1 MEAVIGKIL
10 GELGTF
16 LFGPIMLVVF
26 FGVGLY
32 FTVRLRGI
40 QFTRFGAA
48 FREVVWNVE
57 KKSDEGVGQ
66 IRSYKA
72 LATALS
78 SCVGNGNIVG
88 VAYAIAVGGPGAIFW
103 MWIAALGGMAT
114 KFAEIALAMHYRVQ
128 DEEGNFRGGV
138 MYILTQGMKQK
149 TIAKILGGAFAVFT
163 VFVSFVS
170 CGALQV
176 NTIGSAVSGLAGGG
190 TVIPWVIAILILV
203 IDGLVIFGGVK
214 KIADVTTYLTPIMA
228 LIYLGFGLVILI
240 MNITLIPQA
249 LWFIVKSA
257 FTGDAVI
264 GGVAGATMGVAIR
277 RGVQRGV
284 FSNEAGTGSSA
295 MVHATAKVDVPVKQA
310 LYGIIE
316 VFFDTFVICTFT
328 ALIIM
333 VSGVWNS
340 GVTDGT
346 VLAATAFRQNLGG
359 LGQVVIVISLILFCL
374 STVLGWYT
382 YGESAF
388 AFLFGTHKV
397 KIYRLLHMVICAL
410 GALISVQLLWDA
422 ADVCNGL
429 MAIPNLFS
437 LILFGGIVVKD
448 TKDFFADYDHALS
461 KGSAK

>member
-1 MEAVIGKIL
+1 MEAVIGKVL
-10 GELGTF
+10 GDLGTF
-16 LFGPIMLVVF
+16 LFGPIMLAVF

-32 FTVRLRGI
+32 FTIRLHGI
-40 QFTRFGAA
+40 QFTRFGTA
-48 FREVVWNVE
+48 FREVVLNVE
-57 KKSDEGVGQ
+57 KKSDDGVGQ

-170 CGALQV
+170 CGALQI
-176 NTIGSAVSGLAGGG
+176 NTISSAVSGLAGSFPA
-190 TVIPWVIAILILV
+190 VPWIIAVLIFV
-203 IDGLVIFGGVK
+203 IDGLVIFGGIK

-228 LIYLGFGLVILI
+228 IIYLGFGLIILI
-240 MNITLIPQA
+240 LNITLIPQA
-249 LWFIVKSA
+249 LWFIIKSA

-295 MVHATAKVDVPVKQA
+295 MVHATAKVDMPVKQA

-333 VSGVWNS
+333 VSGVWKS
-340 GVTDGT
+340 GTTDGT

-359 LGQVVIVISLILFCL
+359 LGQIVIVISLILFCL

-388 AFLFGTHKV
+388 AFLFGASRIKT
-397 KIYRLLHMVICAL
+397 YRILHMLISSA

-437 LILFGGIVVKD
+437 LILFGSVVVRD
-448 TKDFFADYDHALS
+448 TKSFFAAYDNGRS
-461 KGSAK
+461 

>member
-10 GELGTF
+10 GDLGTF
-16 LFGPIMLVVF
+16 LFGPVMLAVF

-32 FTVRLRGI
+32 FTIRLGGV
-40 QFTRFGAA
+40 QFTRFKTA
-48 FREVVWNVE
+48 FREVVLNV
-57 KKSDEGVGQ
+57 KRKSDDGVGE

-78 SCVGNGNIVG
+78 SCVGNGNVVG

-103 MWIAALGGMAT
+103 MWVAALGGMAT

-128 DEEGNFRGGV
+128 DEDGNFRGGV

-149 TIAKILGGAFAVFT
+149 TIARLLGGAFAVFT
-163 VFVSFVS
+163 VFVSVVS

-176 NTIGSAVSGLAGGG
+176 NTINSAVTGLVGAGS
-190 TVIPWVIAILILV
+190 VIPWIIAGLILL

-228 LIYLGFGLVILI
+228 IIYLGFGLIILL
-240 MNITLIPQA
+240 MNITLVPQA

-264 GGVAGATMGVAIR
+264 GGVAGATMAVAIR

-346 VLAATAFRQNLGG
+346 VLAATAFRQNLGSI
-359 LGQVVIVISLILFCL
+359 GQVVIVISLILFCL

-388 AFLFGTHKV
+388 VFLFGNRRV
-397 KIYRLLHMVICAL
+397 KIYRILHMLISSA

-437 LILFGGIVVKD
+437 LILFGGVVVKD
-448 TKDFFADYDHALS
+448 TRDFFAEYDRGGA
-461 KGSAK
+461 

>member
-10 GELGTF
+10 GDLGTF
-16 LFGPIMLVVF
+16 LFGPVMLAVF

-32 FTVRLRGI
+32 FTIRLGGV
-40 QFTRFGAA
+40 QFTRFKTA
-48 FREVVWNVE
+48 FREVVLNV
-57 KKSDEGVGQ
+57 KRKSDDGVGE

-78 SCVGNGNIVG
+78 SCVGNGNVVG

-103 MWIAALGGMAT
+103 MWVAALGGMAT

-128 DEEGNFRGGV
+128 DEDGNFRGGV

-149 TIAKILGGAFAVFT
+149 TVAKLLGGAFAVFT
-163 VFVSFVS
+163 VFVSVVS

-176 NTIGSAVSGLAGGG
+176 NTINSAVTGLVGAG
-190 TVIPWVIAILILV
+190 TVIPWIIAGLILL

-228 LIYLGFGLVILI
+228 IIYLGFGLVILL
-240 MNITLIPQA
+240 MNITLVPQA

-264 GGVAGATMGVAIR
+264 GGVAGATMAVAIR

-346 VLAATAFRQNLGG
+346 VLAATAFRQNLGSI
-359 LGQVVIVISLILFCL
+359 GQVVIVISLILFCL

-388 AFLFGTHKV
+388 VFLFGNRRV
-397 KIYRLLHMVICAL
+397 RIYRILHMLISSA

-437 LILFGGIVVKD
+437 LILFGGVVVKD
-448 TKDFFADYDHALS
+448 TRDFFAEYDRGGA
-461 KGSAK
+461 

>member
-1 MEAVIGKIL
+1 MEEIIGTIL
-10 GELGTF
+10 AKMGNF
-16 LFGPIMLVVF
+16 LFGPIMLCVY
-26 FGVGLY
+26 FGVGLM
-32 FTVRLRGI
+32 FTIRLKGV
-40 QFTRFGAA
+40 QFRRFGVA
-48 FREVVWNVE
+48 FRKCVGNIGT
-57 KKSDEGVGQ
+57 KNDHGDGQ
-66 IRSYKA
+66 IKSFKA

-88 VAYAIAVGGPGAIFW
+88 VAGAIALGGPGAIFW

-114 KFAEIALAMHYRVQ
+114 KFAEICLAMHFRVQ
-128 DEEGNFRGGV
+128 DEGGNYRGGV
-138 MYILTQGMKQK
+138 MYILTRGMKHK
-149 TIAKILGGAFAVFT
+149 TVAKVLGSAFAVFT

-176 NTIGSAVSGLAGGG
+176 NTINTAVNSI
-190 TVIPWVIAILILV
+190 VPVSPWVVAAVILIV
-203 IDGLVIFGGVK
+203 DGLVIFGGVR
-214 KIADVTTYLTPIMA
+214 KIADVATFLTPIMA
-228 LIYLGFGLVILI
+228 LIYIGFGTVILVMHI
-240 MNITLIPQA
+240 DMIPTA
-249 LWFIVKSA
+249 LWYIVKSA
-257 FTGDAVI
+257 FTEDAVI
-264 GGVAGATMGVAIR
+264 GGVAGTTMAIAMR

-295 MVHATAKVDVPVKQA
+295 MVHATAKVDIPAKQS

-346 VLAATAFRQNLGG
+346 KLASMAFSQDLGTIGNL
-359 LGQVVIVISLILFCL
+359 VMVISLLLFCL
-374 STVLGWYT
+374 FTMLGWYT

-388 AFLFGTHKV
+388 GFLFGLKRIPV
-397 KIYRLLHMVICAL
+397 YRLAHMVICAA

-437 LILFGGIVVKD
+437 LILFGGIIVGD
-448 TKDFFADYDHALS
+448 ATDFFKEYDQIYQTM
-461 KGSAK
+461 

>member
-48 FREVVWNVE
+48 FREVVLNVE
-57 KKSDEGVGQ
+57 KKSDEGIGQ

-149 TIAKILGGAFAVFT
+149 TVAKILGGAFAVFT

-176 NTIGSAVSGLAGGG
+176 NTISSAVNGLAGGS
-190 TVIPWVIAILILV
+190 TVIPWLIAGVILIV
-203 IDGLVIFGGVK
+203 DGLVIFGGVK

-228 LIYLGFGLVILI
+228 IIYLGFGLIILI
-240 MNITLIPQA
+240 MNITLVPKA
-249 LWFIVKSA
+249 FWFIVKSA

-264 GGVAGATMGVAIR
+264 GGVAGATMGVAISPMKR
-277 RGVQRGV
+277 APAPPPWSMPRPRWT
-284 FSNEAGTGSSA
+284 FRSSR
-295 MVHATAKVDVPVKQA
+295 H
-310 LYGIIE
+310 
-316 VFFDTFVICTFT
+316 FT
-328 ALIIM
+328 A
-333 VSGVWNS
+333 
-340 GVTDGT
+340 
-346 VLAATAFRQNLGG
+346 
-359 LGQVVIVISLILFCL
+359 SLRSFSI
-374 STVLGWYT
+374 
-382 YGESAF
+382 
-388 AFLFGTHKV
+388 
-397 KIYRLLHMVICAL
+397 RL
-410 GALISVQLLWDA
+410 
-422 ADVCNGL
+422 
-429 MAIPNLFS
+429 
-437 LILFGGIVVKD
+437 
-448 TKDFFADYDHALS
+448 
-461 KGSAK
+461 

>member
-1 MEAVIGKIL
+1 MDAVIGKIL
-10 GELGTF
+10 GDLGTF
-16 LFGPIMLVVF
+16 LFGPVMLAVF
-26 FGVGLY
+26 FGIGLY
-32 FTVRLRGI
+32 FTIRLGGV
-40 QFTRFGAA
+40 QFTRFKTA
-48 FREVVWNVE
+48 FREVVLNV
-57 KKSDEGVGQ
+57 KRKSDDGVGE

-78 SCVGNGNIVG
+78 SCVGNGNVVG

-103 MWIAALGGMAT
+103 MWVAALGGMAT

-128 DEEGNFRGGV
+128 DEDGNFRGGV

-149 TIAKILGGAFAVFT
+149 TVAKLLGGAFAVFT
-163 VFVSFVS
+163 VFVSVVS

-176 NTIGSAVSGLAGGG
+176 NTINSAVTGLVGAG
-190 TVIPWVIAILILV
+190 TVIPWIIAGLILL

-228 LIYLGFGLVILI
+228 IIYLGFGLIILL
-240 MNITLIPQA
+240 MNITLVPQA

-264 GGVAGATMGVAIR
+264 GGVAGATMAVAIR

-346 VLAATAFRQNLGG
+346 VLAATAFRQNLGSI
-359 LGQVVIVISLILFCL
+359 GQVVIVISLILFCL

-388 AFLFGTHKV
+388 VFLFGNRRV
-397 KIYRLLHMVICAL
+397 RIYRILHMLISSA

-437 LILFGGIVVKD
+437 LILFGGVVVKD
-448 TKDFFADYDHALS
+448 TRAFFAEYDRGGA
-461 KGSAK
+461 

>member
-10 GELGTF
+10 GDLGTF
-16 LFGPIMLVVF
+16 LFGPVMLAVF
-26 FGVGLY
+26 FGIGLY
-32 FTVRLRGI
+32 FTIRLGGV
-40 QFTRFGAA
+40 QFTRFKTA
-48 FREVVWNVE
+48 FREVVLNV
-57 KKSDEGVGQ
+57 KRKSDDGVGE

-78 SCVGNGNIVG
+78 SCVGNGNVVG

-103 MWIAALGGMAT
+103 MWVAALGGMAT

-128 DEEGNFRGGV
+128 DEDGNFRGGV

-149 TIAKILGGAFAVFT
+149 TVAKLLGGAFAVFT
-163 VFVSFVS
+163 VFVSVVS

-176 NTIGSAVSGLAGGG
+176 NTINSAVTGLVGAG
-190 TVIPWVIAILILV
+190 TVIPWIIAGLILL

-228 LIYLGFGLVILI
+228 IIYLGFGLVILL
-240 MNITLIPQA
+240 MNITLVPQA

-264 GGVAGATMGVAIR
+264 GGVAGATMAVAIR

-346 VLAATAFRQNLGG
+346 VLAATAFRQNLGSI
-359 LGQVVIVISLILFCL
+359 GQVVIVISLILFCL

-388 AFLFGTHKV
+388 VFLFGNRRV
-397 KIYRLLHMVICAL
+397 RIYRILHMLISSA

-437 LILFGGIVVKD
+437 LILFGGVVVKD
-448 TKDFFADYDHALS
+448 TRDFFAEYDRGGA
-461 KGSAK
+461 

>member
-10 GELGTF
+10 GDLGTF
-16 LFGPIMLVVF
+16 LFGPIMLAVF

-32 FTVRLRGI
+32 FTVRLKGV
-40 QFTRFGAA
+40 QFTRFKTA
-48 FREVVWNVE
+48 FREVVLNVE
-57 KKSDEGVGQ
+57 KKSDDGVGQ

-103 MWIAALGGMAT
+103 MWVAALGGMAT

-128 DEEGNFRGGV
+128 DEDGNFRGGV

-149 TIAKILGGAFAVFT
+149 TIAKLLGGAFAVFT
-163 VFVSFVS
+163 VFVSVVS

-176 NTIGSAVSGLAGGG
+176 NTINSAVTGLVGAGA
-190 TVIPWVIAILILV
+190 VIPWIIAGLILL

-228 LIYLGFGLVILI
+228 IIYLGFGLIILL
-240 MNITLIPQA
+240 MNITLVPQA

-264 GGVAGATMGVAIR
+264 GGVAGATMAVAIR

-346 VLAATAFRQNLGG
+346 VLAATAFRQNLGSI
-359 LGQVVIVISLILFCL
+359 GQVVIVISLILFCL
-374 STVLGWYT
+374 ATVLGWYT

-388 AFLFGTHKV
+388 VFLFGNRRV
-397 KIYRLLHMVICAL
+397 RIYRILHMLISSA

-437 LILFGGIVVKD
+437 LILFGGVVVKD
-448 TKDFFADYDHALS
+448 TRAFFAEYDRGGA
-461 KGSAK
+461 

>member
-1 MEAVIGKIL
+1 MINAINSVINAISGVL
-10 GELGTF
+10 YQPWCVPLF
-16 LFGPIMLVVF
+16 LLVA
-26 FGVGLY
+26 GAY
-32 FTVRLRGI
+32 FTWRFRFIQVRLFREACSVIMEKPDQEGNI
-40 QFTRFGAA
+40 SSFGALMVSTA
-48 FREVVWNVE
+48 SR
-57 KKSDEGVGQ
+57 VG
-66 IRSYKA
+66 
-72 LATALS
+72 T
-78 SCVGNGNIVG
+78 GNIIG
-88 VAYAIAVGGPGAIFW
+88 VSMAICLGGPGAIFW

-138 MYILTQGMKQK
+138 MYILTQGMKHK
-149 TIAKILGGAFAVFT
+149 TIAKILGSAFAVFT

-176 NTIGSAVSGLAGGG
+176 NTISGAVSGLAGGG
-190 TVIPWVIAILILV
+190 AAIPWLIAGLILIV
-203 IDGLVIFGGVK
+203 DGLVIFGGVK

-228 LIYLGFGLVILI
+228 IIYLGFGLIILI
-240 MNITLIPQA
+240 MNITLVPNA
-249 LWFIVKSA
+249 FWFIIKSA

-284 FSNEAGTGSSA
+284 FSNEAGTGSSS

-346 VLAATAFRQNLGG
+346 VLASTAFRQNLGG
-359 LGQVVIVISLILFCL
+359 VGQIVIVVSLILFCL

-388 AFLFGTHKV
+388 AFLFGARKV
-397 KIYRLLHMVICAL
+397 KIYRILHMLISSA

-437 LILFGGIVVKD
+437 LILFGSVVVKD
-448 TKDFFADYDHALS
+448 TRAFFAEYDRKKA
-461 KGSAK
+461 

>member
-1 MEAVIGKIL
+1 MEEILSKIL

-16 LFGPIMLVVF
+16 LFGPIMLAVF

-32 FTVRLRGI
+32 FTIRLKGI
-40 QFTRFGAA
+40 QFTRLGTA
-48 FREVVWNVE
+48 FREVTGNIEE
-57 KKSDEGVGQ
+57 KEDKGIGQ

-138 MYILTQGMKQK
+138 MYILTQGMKHK
-149 TIAKILGGAFAVFT
+149 TVAKILGGAFAVFT

-176 NTIGSAVSGLAGGG
+176 NTINSAVSGLVGNS
-190 TVIPWVIAILILV
+190 TVVPWIIFALILV
-203 IDGLVIFGGVK
+203 VDGLVIFGGIR

-228 LIYLGFGLVILI
+228 IIYLGFGLVILI
-240 MNITLIPQA
+240 MNITLVPKA

-295 MVHATAKVDVPVKQA
+295 MVHATAKVDVPVRQA

-346 VLAATAFRQNLGG
+346 VLASTAFRQNLGS
-359 LGQVVIVISLILFCL
+359 LGQIVIVISLILFCL

-388 AFLFGTHKV
+388 AFLFGAHRV
-397 KIYRLLHMVICAL
+397 KIYRILHMLISAT

-437 LILFGGIVVKD
+437 LILFGSVVVRD
-448 TKDFFADYDHALS
+448 TREFFEEYDRR
-461 KGSAK
+461 KT

>member
-10 GELGTF
+10 GDLGTF
-16 LFGPIMLVVF
+16 LFGPVMLAVF

-32 FTVRLRGI
+32 FTIRLGGV
-40 QFTRFGAA
+40 QFTRFKTA
-48 FREVVWNVE
+48 FREVVLNV
-57 KKSDEGVGQ
+57 KRKSDDGVGE

-78 SCVGNGNIVG
+78 SCVGNGNVVG

-103 MWIAALGGMAT
+103 MWVAALGGMAT

-128 DEEGNFRGGV
+128 DEDGNFRGGV

-149 TIAKILGGAFAVFT
+149 TVAKLLGGAFAVFT
-163 VFVSFVS
+163 VFVSVVS

-176 NTIGSAVSGLAGGG
+176 NTINSAVTGLVGAG
-190 TVIPWVIAILILV
+190 TVIPWIIAGLILLV
-203 IDGLVIFGGVK
+203 DGLVIFGGVK

-228 LIYLGFGLVILI
+228 IIYLGFGLIILL
-240 MNITLIPQA
+240 MNITLVPQA

-264 GGVAGATMGVAIR
+264 GGVAGATMAVAIR

-346 VLAATAFRQNLGG
+346 VLAATAFRQNLGSI
-359 LGQVVIVISLILFCL
+359 GQVVIVISLILFCL

-388 AFLFGTHKV
+388 VFLFGNRRV
-397 KIYRLLHMVICAL
+397 RLYRILHMLISSA

-437 LILFGGIVVKD
+437 LILFGGVVVKD
-448 TKDFFADYDHALS
+448 TRAFFAEYDRGGA
-461 KGSAK
+461 

>member
-10 GELGTF
+10 GDLGTF
-16 LFGPIMLVVF
+16 LFGPVMLAVF

-32 FTVRLRGI
+32 FTIRLGGV
-40 QFTRFGAA
+40 QFTRFKTA
-48 FREVVWNVE
+48 FREVVLNV
-57 KKSDEGVGQ
+57 KRKSDDGVGE

-78 SCVGNGNIVG
+78 SCVGNGNVVG

-103 MWIAALGGMAT
+103 MWVAALGGMAT

-128 DEEGNFRGGV
+128 DEDGNFRGGV

-149 TIAKILGGAFAVFT
+149 TVAKLLGGAFAVFT
-163 VFVSFVS
+163 VFVSVVS

-176 NTIGSAVSGLAGGG
+176 NTINSAVTGLVGAGS
-190 TVIPWVIAILILV
+190 VIPWIIAGLILL

-228 LIYLGFGLVILI
+228 IIYLGFGLIILL
-240 MNITLIPQA
+240 MNITLVPQA

-264 GGVAGATMGVAIR
+264 GGVAGATMAVAIR

-346 VLAATAFRQNLGG
+346 ELAATAFRQNLGSI
-359 LGQVVIVISLILFCL
+359 GQVVIVVSLILFCL

-388 AFLFGTHKV
+388 VFLFGNRRV
-397 KIYRLLHMVICAL
+397 RIYRILHMLISSA

-437 LILFGGIVVKD
+437 LILFGGVVVKD
-448 TKDFFADYDHALS
+448 TRDFFAEYDRGGA
-461 KGSAK
+461 

>member
-10 GELGTF
+10 GDLGTF
-16 LFGPIMLVVF
+16 LFGPVMLAVF

-32 FTVRLRGI
+32 FTIRLGGV
-40 QFTRFGAA
+40 QFTRFKTA
-48 FREVVWNVE
+48 FREVVLNV
-57 KKSDEGVGQ
+57 KRKSDDGVGE

-78 SCVGNGNIVG
+78 SCVGNGNVVG

-103 MWIAALGGMAT
+103 MWVAALGGMAT

-128 DEEGNFRGGV
+128 DEDGNFRGGV

-149 TIAKILGGAFAVFT
+149 TVAKLLGGAFAVFT
-163 VFVSFVS
+163 VFVSVVS

-176 NTIGSAVSGLAGGG
+176 NTINSAVTGLVGAG
-190 TVIPWVIAILILV
+190 TVIPWIIAGLILL

-228 LIYLGFGLVILI
+228 IIYLGFGLIILL
-240 MNITLIPQA
+240 MNITLVPQA

-264 GGVAGATMGVAIR
+264 GGVAGATMAVAIR

-346 VLAATAFRQNLGG
+346 VLAATAFRQNLGSI
-359 LGQVVIVISLILFCL
+359 GQVVIVISLILFCL

-388 AFLFGTHKV
+388 VFLFGNRRV
-397 KIYRLLHMVICAL
+397 RIYRILHMLISSA

-437 LILFGGIVVKD
+437 LILFGGVVVKD
-448 TKDFFADYDHALS
+448 TRAFFAEYDRGGA
-461 KGSAK
+461 

>member
-10 GELGTF
+10 GDLGTF
-16 LFGPIMLVVF
+16 LFGPVMLAVF

-32 FTVRLRGI
+32 FTIRLGGV
-40 QFTRFGAA
+40 QFTRFKTA
-48 FREVVWNVE
+48 FREVVLNV
-57 KKSDEGVGQ
+57 KRKSDDGVGE

-78 SCVGNGNIVG
+78 SCVGNGNVVG

-103 MWIAALGGMAT
+103 MWVAALGGMAT

-128 DEEGNFRGGV
+128 DEDGNFRGGV

-149 TIAKILGGAFAVFT
+149 TVAKLLGGAFAVFT
-163 VFVSFVS
+163 VFVSVVS

-176 NTIGSAVSGLAGGG
+176 NTINSAVTGLVGAG
-190 TVIPWVIAILILV
+190 TVIPWIIAGLILL

-228 LIYLGFGLVILI
+228 IIYLGFGLIILL
-240 MNITLIPQA
+240 MNITLVPQA

-264 GGVAGATMGVAIR
+264 GGVAGATMAVAIR
-277 RGVQRGV
+277 RRVQRGV

-316 VFFDTFVICTFT
+316 VFFDTFVICTLT

-346 VLAATAFRQNLGG
+346 VLAATAFRQNLGSI
-359 LGQVVIVISLILFCL
+359 GQVVIVISLILFCL

-388 AFLFGTHKV
+388 VFLFGNRRV
-397 KIYRLLHMVICAL
+397 RIYRILHMLISSA

-437 LILFGGIVVKD
+437 LILFGGVVVKD
-448 TKDFFADYDHALS
+448 TRAFFAEYDRGGA
-461 KGSAK
+461 

>member
-1 MEAVIGKIL
+1 M
-10 GELGTF
+10 
-16 LFGPIMLVVF
+16 
-26 FGVGLY
+26 
-32 FTVRLRGI
+32 
-40 QFTRFGAA
+40 
-48 FREVVWNVE
+48 
-57 KKSDEGVGQ
+57 
-66 IRSYKA
+66 
-72 LATALS
+72 
-78 SCVGNGNIVG
+78 
-88 VAYAIAVGGPGAIFW
+88 
-103 MWIAALGGMAT
+103 
-114 KFAEIALAMHYRVQ
+114 
-128 DEEGNFRGGV
+128 
-138 MYILTQGMKQK
+138 
-149 TIAKILGGAFAVFT
+149 
-163 VFVSFVS
+163 
-170 CGALQV
+170 
-176 NTIGSAVSGLAGGG
+176 
-190 TVIPWVIAILILV
+190 
-203 IDGLVIFGGVK
+203 IFGGVK

-346 VLAATAFRQNLGG
+346 VLASTAFRQNLGG
-359 LGQVVIVISLILFCL
+359 VGQIVIVVSLILFCL

-388 AFLFGTHKV
+388 AFLFGARRV
-397 KIYRLLHMVICAL
+397 RIYRILHMLISSA

-437 LILFGGIVVKD
+437 LILFGSVVVKD
-448 TKDFFADYDHALS
+448 TRAFFAEYDRG
-461 KGSAK
+461 KE

>member
-10 GELGTF
+10 GDLGTF
-16 LFGPIMLVVF
+16 LFGPVMLAVF

-32 FTVRLRGI
+32 FTIRLGGV
-40 QFTRFGAA
+40 QFTRFKTA
-48 FREVVWNVE
+48 FREVVLNV
-57 KKSDEGVGQ
+57 KRKSDDGVGE

-78 SCVGNGNIVG
+78 SCVGNGNVVG

-103 MWIAALGGMAT
+103 MWVAALGGMAT

-128 DEEGNFRGGV
+128 DEDGNFRGGV

-149 TIAKILGGAFAVFT
+149 TIAKLLGGAFAVFT
-163 VFVSFVS
+163 VFVSVVS

-176 NTIGSAVSGLAGGG
+176 NTINSAVTGLVGAG
-190 TVIPWVIAILILV
+190 TVIPWIIAGLILL

-228 LIYLGFGLVILI
+228 IIYLGFGLIILL
-240 MNITLIPQA
+240 MNITLVPQA

-264 GGVAGATMGVAIR
+264 GGVAGATMAVAIR

-310 LYGIIE
+310 LYGITE

-346 VLAATAFRQNLGG
+346 VLAATAFRQNLGSI
-359 LGQVVIVISLILFCL
+359 GQVVIVISLILFCL

-388 AFLFGTHKV
+388 VFLFGNRRV
-397 KIYRLLHMVICAL
+397 RIYRILHMLISSA

-437 LILFGGIVVKD
+437 LILFGGVVVKD
-448 TKDFFADYDHALS
+448 TRAFFAEYDRGGA
-461 KGSAK
+461 

>member
-48 FREVVWNVE
+48 FREVVLNVE
-57 KKSDEGVGQ
+57 KKSDEGIGQ

-149 TIAKILGGAFAVFT
+149 TVAKILGGAFAVFT

-170 CGALQV
+170 CGA
-176 NTIGSAVSGLAGGG
+176 GR
-190 TVIPWVIAILILV
+190 
-203 IDGLVIFGGVK
+203 K
-214 KIADVTTYLTPIMA
+214 
-228 LIYLGFGLVILI
+228 
-240 MNITLIPQA
+240 
-249 LWFIVKSA
+249 
-257 FTGDAVI
+257 
-264 GGVAGATMGVAIR
+264 R
-277 RGVQRGV
+277 
-284 FSNEAGTGSSA
+284 
-295 MVHATAKVDVPVKQA
+295 
-310 LYGIIE
+310 
-316 VFFDTFVICTFT
+316 
-328 ALIIM
+328 
-333 VSGVWNS
+333 
-340 GVTDGT
+340 
-346 VLAATAFRQNLGG
+346 
-359 LGQVVIVISLILFCL
+359 
-374 STVLGWYT
+374 
-382 YGESAF
+382 
-388 AFLFGTHKV
+388 
-397 KIYRLLHMVICAL
+397 
-410 GALISVQLLWDA
+410 
-422 ADVCNGL
+422 
-429 MAIPNLFS
+429 
-437 LILFGGIVVKD
+437 
-448 TKDFFADYDHALS
+448 
-461 KGSAK
+461 

>member
-10 GELGTF
+10 GDLGTF
-16 LFGPIMLVVF
+16 LFGPVMLAVF

-32 FTVRLRGI
+32 FTIRLGGV
-40 QFTRFGAA
+40 QFTRFKTA
-48 FREVVWNVE
+48 FREVVLNV
-57 KKSDEGVGQ
+57 KRKSDDGVGE

-78 SCVGNGNIVG
+78 SCVGNGNVVG

-103 MWIAALGGMAT
+103 MWVAALGGMAT

-128 DEEGNFRGGV
+128 DEDGNFRGGV

-149 TIAKILGGAFAVFT
+149 TIAKLLGGAFAVFT
-163 VFVSFVS
+163 VFVSVVS

-176 NTIGSAVSGLAGGG
+176 NTINSAVTGLVGAGS
-190 TVIPWVIAILILV
+190 VIPWIIAGLILL

-228 LIYLGFGLVILI
+228 IIYLGFGLIILL
-240 MNITLIPQA
+240 MNITLVPQA

-264 GGVAGATMGVAIR
+264 GGVAGATMAVAIR

-346 VLAATAFRQNLGG
+346 VLAATAFRQNLGSI
-359 LGQVVIVISLILFCL
+359 GQVVIVVSLILFCL

-388 AFLFGTHKV
+388 VFLFGNRRV
-397 KIYRLLHMVICAL
+397 KIYRILHMLISSA

-437 LILFGGIVVKD
+437 LILFGGVVVKD
-448 TKDFFADYDHALS
+448 TRDFFAEYDRGGA
-461 KGSAK
+461 

>member
-10 GELGTF
+10 GDLGTF
-16 LFGPIMLVVF
+16 LFGPVMLAVF

-32 FTVRLRGI
+32 FTIRLGGV
-40 QFTRFGAA
+40 QFTRFKTA
-48 FREVVWNVE
+48 FREVVLNV
-57 KKSDEGVGQ
+57 KRKSDDGVGE

-78 SCVGNGNIVG
+78 SCVGNGNVVG

-103 MWIAALGGMAT
+103 MWVAALGGMAT

-128 DEEGNFRGGV
+128 DEDGNFRGGV

-149 TIAKILGGAFAVFT
+149 TIARLLGGAFAVFT
-163 VFVSFVS
+163 VFVSVVS

-176 NTIGSAVSGLAGGG
+176 NTINSAVTGLVGAG
-190 TVIPWVIAILILV
+190 TVIPWIIAGLILL

-228 LIYLGFGLVILI
+228 IIYLGFGLIILL
-240 MNITLIPQA
+240 MNITLVPQA

-346 VLAATAFRQNLGG
+346 VLAATAFRQNLGSI
-359 LGQVVIVISLILFCL
+359 GQVVIVISLILFCL

-388 AFLFGTHKV
+388 VFLFGNRRV
-397 KIYRLLHMVICAL
+397 KIYRILHMLISSA

-437 LILFGGIVVKD
+437 LILFGGVVVKD
-448 TKDFFADYDHALS
+448 TRAFFAGYDRGGA
-461 KGSAK
+461 

>member
-1 MEAVIGKIL
+1 MLAVQELRDVTFAALFTYTVFCLYLLRTEKERIL
-10 GELGTF
+10 GNPLKAAGCAVVMSLMLQSRNNNAGIPFLILVILVSACVFLKNRRKYFRGAAVWAVSGIGSFLLIGGILSLIKALPLMVKTF
-16 LFGPIMLVVF
+16 A
-26 FGVGLY
+26 
-32 FTVRLRGI
+32 
-40 QFTRFGAA
+40 AA
-48 FREVVWNVE
+48 FRDYGKGDGSVLRTEQ
-57 KKSDEGVGQ
+57 DLPITGALIG
-66 IRSYKA
+66 A
-72 LATALS
+72 LAV
-78 SCVGNGNIVG
+78 CVFLWLYPGIHVNLVG
-88 VAYAIAVGGPGAIFW
+88 
-103 MWIAALGGMAT
+103 
-114 KFAEIALAMHYRVQ
+114 
-128 DEEGNFRGGV
+128 
-138 MYILTQGMKQK
+138 
-149 TIAKILGGAFAVFT
+149 
-163 VFVSFVS
+163 
-170 CGALQV
+170 
-176 NTIGSAVSGLAGGG
+176 
-190 TVIPWVIAILILV
+190 AILILV
-203 IDGLVIFGGVK
+203 FDGLVIFGGVR
-214 KIADVTTYLTPIMA
+214 KISDVTTFLTPIMA

-264 GGVAGATMGVAIR
+264 GGVAGATMGIAIR

-328 ALIIM
+328 ALIVM

-346 VLAATAFRQNLGG
+346 VLASTAFRQNLGG

-388 AFLFGTHKV
+388 AFLFGTHRV
-397 KIYRLLHMVICAL
+397 KIYRVLHMVICAL

-448 TKDFFADYDHALS
+448 TKDFFADYDHTQS
-461 KGSAK
+461 GGRAK

>member
-32 FTVRLRGI
+32 FTVRLHGI

-48 FREVVWNVE
+48 FREVVLNVE
-57 KKSDEGVGQ
+57 KKSDDGIGQ

-114 KFAEIALAMHYRVQ
+114 KFAEIALAMHFRVQ

-149 TIAKILGGAFAVFT
+149 TVAKILGGAFAVFT

-176 NTIGSAVSGLAGGG
+176 NTISSAVNGLAGGG
-190 TVIPWVIAILILV
+190 TLIPWLIAALILL
-203 IDGLVIFGGVK
+203 IDGLVIFGGVQ

-228 LIYLGFGLVILI
+228 IVYLGFGFVILI

-249 LWFIVKSA
+249 LWYIVKSA

-295 MVHATAKVDVPVKQA
+295 MVHVTAKVDVPVKQA

-346 VLAATAFRQNLGG
+346 VLASTAFRQNLGG
-359 LGQVVIVISLILFCL
+359 VGQIVITVSLILFCL

-388 AFLFGTHKV
+388 AFLFGARRVKV
-397 KIYRLLHMVICAL
+397 YRILHMLISAA

-437 LILFGGIVVKD
+437 LILFGSVVVKD
-448 TKDFFADYDHALS
+448 TQAFFADYDR
-461 KGSAK
+461 GRV